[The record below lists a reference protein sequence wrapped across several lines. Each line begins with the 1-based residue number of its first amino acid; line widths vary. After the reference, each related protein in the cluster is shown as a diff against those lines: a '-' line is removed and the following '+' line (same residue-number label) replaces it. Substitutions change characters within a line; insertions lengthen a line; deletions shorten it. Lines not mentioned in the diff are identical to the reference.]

1 MTDEQIIA
9 QCESAGYDTWNE
21 PTDIALDSNER
32 RYRICAQHGETF
44 ENTENVV
51 FIASD
56 RIWIE
61 SEAGMVYEDLSPLT
75 TESLG
80 LALQYGLKDLPLL
93 PNPS

>member
-9 QCESAGYDTWNE
+9 QCEAAGYDTWNE
-21 PTDIALDSNER
+21 PSEFSSKDH

-75 TESLG
+75 AESLG

-93 PNPS
+93 PDPS